1 MIDVNMFFDNTPDR
15 VLEHFKNKIPKTLDI
30 DKIRF
35 DAYQRTFI
43 VSAINEINTL
53 EKMHSVLYKAYEKGL
68 SFDSVKNE
76 LLNIAGSLGSH
87 HLKTIF
93 NTNMRQAYA
102 MSRYET
108 QLKSDKPYLRYVAVG
123 DYKTRP
129 KHQSFHNLIL
139 PKDDPFWKNNYPP
152 NGFNC
157 RCKVQALSENE
168 AKAYGISKK
177 PLLNPAESGFNF
189 NPIQPGNTLF
199 KVLEDKV
206 NSLHSDIR
214 NRAKTI
220 MNNAYRDYASHEEY
234 YKKIKA
240 GYDEF
245 KSQYDEFIKKRLEE
259 LGLEKTNESIEKEF
273 KAKIKDITKNLSD
286 REHAFLKIGDLNGVD
301 IFIDKYQIATH
312 LKHHDITPQDYALID
327 RIVKNGKMIEQN
339 ETTSK
344 NPNKTFIYSILGKQ
358 YRLILRA
365 DKGRFLVDSLIFK
378 S

>member
-108 QLKSDKPYLRYVAVG
+108 QLKGDKPYLRYVAVG

-129 KHQSFHNLIL
+129 EHQALHNTVL
-139 PKDDPFWKNNYPP
+139 PVDDPAWAESLYPP
-152 NGFNC
+152 KGFNC
-157 RCKVQALSENE
+157 RCKVQSVSEEE
-168 AKAYGISKK
+168 AQKYGVGLKSPIPPVPK
-177 PLLNPAESGFNF
+177 GFNF
-189 NPIQPGNTLF
+189 SLIQPRNALF

-206 NSLHSDIR
+206 NSLHSDIK

-220 MNNAYRDYASHEEY
+220 MNNAYKSTQEHTKRYETIKERFNHHQNIMKEQKMSAEEY
-234 YKKIKA
+234 TNFINNMVGNFSDEEKKIR
-240 GYDEF
+240 E
-245 KSQYDEFIKKRLEE
+245 QNLIKLCEYK
-259 LGLEKTNESIEKEF
+259 GK
-273 KAKIKDITKNLSD
+273 
-286 REHAFLKIGDLNGVD
+286 GV
-301 IFIDKYQIATH
+301 FIDEYQIANH
-312 LKHHDITPQDYALID
+312 FYHPNIGAMDYSLVPQILKGSYKKGNKKNS
-327 RIVKNGKMIEQN
+327 IVYKKMLGFNYKLVIKDVNGK
-339 ETTSK
+339 
-344 NPNKTFIYSILGKQ
+344 IYVESLTK
-358 YRLILRA
+358 
-365 DKGRFLVDSLIFK
+365 DSD
-378 S
+378 